1 MDLVVLG
8 VAPSGR
14 PAPYLFC
21 ELRVIQI
28 LDGLLPHL
36 PEVAEGVDLAGHE
49 VLTDGSW

>member
-1 MDLVVLG
+1 MDVLG
-8 VAPSGR
+8 AALGGR
-14 PAPYLFC
+14 PVPHLFC

-28 LDGLLPHL
+28 LDGLFPHL